1 MGVVIHTFNPNAQE
15 AEADRTLE
23 LEALVVYLLTFQAKQ
38 GHTGRICLKK
48 NKTKNK
54 QKTQNTPFLTL
65 SGLLTK
71 FVRIRIKGQF
81 KGFPGARPFLA
92 KPQ

>member
-1 MGVVIHTFNPNAQE
+1 MGVVIHTFNPTAQE

-48 NKTKNK
+48 KKKKSSKKPKTPPSL
-54 QKTQNTPFLTL
+54 PFQAC
-65 SGLLTK
+65 LLN
-71 FVRIRIKGQF
+71 
-81 KGFPGARPFLA
+81 L
-92 KPQ
+92 

>member
-48 NKTKNK
+48 NKTKK
-54 QKTQNTPFLTL
+54 QAKNPKHPLPYPF
-65 SGLLTK
+65 
-71 FVRIRIKGQF
+71 R
-81 KGFPGARPFLA
+81 LA
-92 KPQ
+92 Y